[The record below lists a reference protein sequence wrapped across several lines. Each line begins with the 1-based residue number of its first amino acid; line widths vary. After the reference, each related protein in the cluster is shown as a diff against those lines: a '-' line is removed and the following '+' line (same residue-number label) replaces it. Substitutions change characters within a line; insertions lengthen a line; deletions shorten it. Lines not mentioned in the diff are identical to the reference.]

1 LPDVDE
7 VMMMEAAAET
17 VYLRYAGCD
26 DASALATLRTA
37 SMRENEMLAES
48 DAPAFEA
55 RARRSF
61 ARMLRDERL
70 VGWVLV
76 AGARIVGSACI
87 VLFERLP
94 YPGTSQH
101 AEVAG
106 VYVDPGFRGR
116 GFARELV
123 REAIAG
129 ASAFGVRR
137 IFIAPTDAM
146 RGFYRTLGFESCGW
160 LANEATPRK
169 AGAPPF
175 LDRAGC

>member
-1 LPDVDE
+1 
-7 VMMMEAAAET
+7 METAEEN
-17 VYLRYAGCD
+17 VYLRYADCD
-26 DASALATLRTA
+26 DGAALARLRTA
-37 SMRENEMLAES
+37 SMIENGMLAER

-55 RARRSF
+55 RARRNLT
-61 ARMLRDERL
+61 RMLRDERL
-70 VGWVLV
+70 VAWVLV
-76 AGARIVGSACI
+76 AGARVVGSACV

-106 VYVDPGFRGR
+106 VYVDPAFRGR

-123 REAIAG
+123 SEAIAG

-146 RGFYRTLGFESCGW
+146 RGFYRTLGFASCGW
-160 LANEATPRK
+160 LVNETAPRRS
-169 AGAPPF
+169 GAPPL